1 VILEAEFEQEL
12 ENVERIFV
20 DVKERY
26 RQIKH
31 DKQRQLEL
39 GHRFEEIRRS
49 QKTSSEELK
58 KELKDIQEQLEALDN
73 ALGLF
78 SESYLVLFGGSIIF
92 KRSGLKDVFWQIAR
106 FGGLGVIIGWI
117 LKSCTG

>member
-1 VILEAEFEQEL
+1 MEAEFEQEL
-12 ENVERIFV
+12 ENVERSLI

-26 RQIKH
+26 RQIKQ

-39 GHRFEEIRRS
+39 GYRFEEVRPK
-49 QKTSSEELK
+49 QKTRNKELK

-92 KRSGLKDVFWQIAR
+92 SRSGLKEAFWQITR

-117 LKSCTG
+117 LKSCN

>member
-1 VILEAEFEQEL
+1 VIVEAEFEQEL
-12 ENVERIFV
+12 ENIERSFV

-26 RQIKH
+26 RQIQH

-39 GHRFEEIRRS
+39 GHRFEEIRPK
-49 QKTSSEELK
+49 QTTKNKELK

-78 SESYLVLFGGSIIF
+78 SESYLVLFGGTIIF
-92 KRSGLKDVFWQIAR
+92 SRSGLKEAFWQIAR